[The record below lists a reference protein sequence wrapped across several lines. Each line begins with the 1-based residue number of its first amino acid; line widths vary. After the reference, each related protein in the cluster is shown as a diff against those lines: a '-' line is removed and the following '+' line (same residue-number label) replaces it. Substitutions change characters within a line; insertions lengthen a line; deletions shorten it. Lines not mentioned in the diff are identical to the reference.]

1 MKDSSARNRELLSL
15 PSLLDFRLFFEQSP
29 NLYVVL
35 TTDLIIVAASDAYLR
50 ATMTRRDA
58 ILGRSILDVFPDNP
72 DDPATTGVRN
82 LRTSLERVL
91 KTGMPDTMAMQKY
104 DIRKPESEGGEFEE
118 RYWSPVNTPVFG
130 ANGKIAYIIIRAE
143 DVTEFVRLKQREIE
157 NDKAAKKLQGYTER
171 VEAETFLRAQEVREA
186 NRRLATANEELEAF
200 SHSVSHDLRA
210 PLHSIDG
217 FSLALLEDCGDK
229 LDEDAKDCL
238 RKVRDAAQF
247 MGRLIDDLLALAR
260 VTKVEIKHEP
270 VDLSKLA
277 TEAIDRLKKTDPN
290 RNCEVVIA
298 ENLMD
303 DGDPRLLG
311 IVLDHLLGNA
321 WKFTSKCP
329 FTRIEFGHAVEAGK
343 SFYFIRDNGAGFDM
357 AYSDKLFEVF
367 QRLHAPAEFEGTGI
381 GLATV
386 QRIIRRHGGQIWAV
400 GEVGKGATF
409 YFALGKMGD
418 GQ

>member
-1 MKDSSARNRELLSL
+1 
-15 PSLLDFRLFFEQSP
+15 
-29 NLYVVL
+29 
-35 TTDLIIVAASDAYLR
+35 LIIVAASDAYLR
-50 ATMTRRDA
+50 ATMTERDA
-58 ILGRSILDVFPDNP
+58 ILGRSIFDVFPDNP

-82 LRTSLERVL
+82 LRNSLERVL

-143 DVTEFVRLKQREIE
+143 DVTEFVRLKQREME
-157 NDKAAKKLQGYTER
+157 NDKAAEELKGYTER
-171 VEAETFLRAQEVREA
+171 VEAEIFLRAREVQEA

-229 LDEDAKDCL
+229 LGEEARGYL
-238 RKVRDAAQF
+238 RKVRDSAQY
-247 MGRLIDDLLALAR
+247 MGRLIDDLLALAH
-260 VTKVEIKHEP
+260 VTKAEIQHEP

-277 TEAIDRLKKTDPN
+277 TEAIDRLKKADPN

-298 ENLMD
+298 ENLVE
-303 DGDPRLLG
+303 DGDARLLG
-311 IVLDHLLGNA
+311 IVIDNLLGNA
-321 WKFTSKCP
+321 WKFTSKRP
-329 FTRIEFGHAVEAGK
+329 ISRIDFGHAVEAGK
-343 SFYFIRDNGAGFDM
+343 SFYFVRDNGAGFDM
-357 AYSDKLFEVF
+357 AYSDKLFEVC
-367 QRLHAPAEFEGTGI
+367 QRLHAPEEFEGTGI

-386 QRIIRRHGGQIWAV
+386 QRIIRRHGGRTWAV
-400 GEVGKGATF
+400 GEVDKGATF
-409 YFALGKMGD
+409 YFSLGKAGD